1 MRTAKV
7 TNMTRNPFLT
17 VAVLMSAMFIGAT
30 LAASA
35 EPPKAEGAGSADGQ
49 TAYNNACRTC
59 HSIKE
64 GDHRLGPSLGGI
76 VGKKSGASDYANY
89 SPAMKKGDVTW
100 DEKTLDSFI
109 ANPDAV
115 VAGNNMKP
123 YTGISDAGE
132 RAKIISYLKSG
143 E

>member
-1 MRTAKV
+1 
-7 TNMTRNPFLT
+7 
-17 VAVLMSAMFIGAT
+17 MSAMFIGAT

-35 EPPKAEGAGSADGQ
+35 EPPKADGAGSADGQ